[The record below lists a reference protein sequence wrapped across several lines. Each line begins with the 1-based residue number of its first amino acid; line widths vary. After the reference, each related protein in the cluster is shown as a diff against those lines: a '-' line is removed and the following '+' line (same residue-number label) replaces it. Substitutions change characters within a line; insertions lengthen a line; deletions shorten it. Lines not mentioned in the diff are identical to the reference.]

1 MIQLLRFALAISAVG
16 LGFACSQ
23 GSEPTSPEPG
33 LDTLRAALEERD
45 EIERKYLLANFLRGM
60 GPEDVQPVL
69 AEIETHRAGIEEDE
83 VRLWMLAWTRFD
95 GPGAFAAARN
105 WPTPWKSVLMRQAMR
120 AWGYNDGRA
129 ALAAHE
135 KIEDEELRES
145 LRQEVV
151 AGWVASHDRL
161 GATEYAATVTND
173 RRRFRLALRLAGQA
187 KRDGPD
193 AVIAWAEAVPEDAPN
208 GFKAAVFSRAAGAL
222 AQLDPERAASW
233 YEANAEHAYSA
244 SALENI
250 AGQWAKHHDP
260 QSLVGWLES
269 LPLDE
274 AEEAERVEAYR
285 SAFRAWAIRS
295 PEALAAW
302 IEAAPVGPPRDAAI
316 AEHAHL
322 ISNTSPEEA
331 LRWFEQIGDD
341 ELRLD
346 RMRRFSLKWYA
357 KDPDAVQAWIE
368 EADVPPEIRQQ
379 ILNNLPRVKRAGT
392 MKQAEPEG

>member
-1 MIQLLRFALAISAVG
+1 MKRLRFAAAISAVG
-16 LGFACSQ
+16 LLLGCPQVHEEAP
-23 GSEPTSPEPG
+23 GARPG
-33 LDTLRAALEERD
+33 LDTLRAALVERD
-45 EIERKYLLANFLRGM
+45 ELERKYLLASFLREM

-69 AEIETHRAGIEEDE
+69 AEIEKHRTGIEEDE

-95 GPGAFAAARN
+95 GPGAFATARD

-129 ALAAHE
+129 AFAEHE
-135 KIEDEELRES
+135 KIEDEKLRES

-161 GATEYAATVTND
+161 GASEYAATVSD
-173 RRRFRLALRLAGQA
+173 ERRRFRLALRLAGQA

-208 GFKAAVFSRAAGAL
+208 GFKAAAFSRAAGAL

-233 YEANAEHAYSA
+233 WEANAGHAYSA

-250 AGQWAKHHDP
+250 AAGWAKLHDP
-260 QSLVGWLES
+260 RALVDWLEG
-269 LPLDE
+269 LALDE
-274 AEEAERVEAYR
+274 AEEAERLKAYR
-285 SAFRAWAIRS
+285 SAFRGWAGRS
-295 PEALAAW
+295 SEALEAW

-316 AEHAHL
+316 AEYAHL
-322 ISNTSPEEA
+322 LANTAPDEA
-331 LRWFEQIGDD
+331 LRWAEQIGDD
-341 ELRLD
+341 ELRLN
-346 RMRRFSLKWYA
+346 RMRRFSRKLYA
-357 KDPDAVQAWIE
+357 KDPDAVKAWLE
-368 EADVPPEIRQQ
+368 EADVPPETRQR
-379 ILNNLPRVKRAGT
+379 ILNSLPRVERAGP